1 MSSPFKQSHLEYT
14 ALNKGDV
21 GFGFTEDSVVELD
34 PFLFFEEESLVCFV
48 ATFDSEG
55 GGGESED
62 DFFPF
67 GVVTFSFAFSF
78 ITEIVIEFNGL
89 VDWLIGED
97 KELELL
103 DEVDEVDIK
112 EETVFL
118 CELGPLALISRLMSS
133 SGCWMDSFAF
143 SPVPWGRFV
152 FVS

>member
-1 MSSPFKQSHLEYT
+1 MSSPFKQYHLEYT

-78 ITEIVIEFNGL
+78 ITEIVIEFNEF
-89 VDWLIGED
+89 VD
-97 KELELL
+97 
-103 DEVDEVDIK
+103 
-112 EETVFL
+112 
-118 CELGPLALISRLMSS
+118 
-133 SGCWMDSFAF
+133 
-143 SPVPWGRFV
+143 
-152 FVS
+152 